1 MMKSFSSIEGQENPP
16 EPTADPG
23 LAVMELLFNLLSLC
37 RQGGPGS
44 PPPTGALLQQR
55 RMHYWQKRRLPRLN
69 FWLGLLF
76 QAGLLD
82 EGGRPTPLVPDWLS
96 SPVSQRFRDLAYAWA
111 KTPSAQWRQ
120 RSHLRVLLD
129 LEQNRSVTSPQGLV
143 LLGLAGRSGLTGLGR
158 QALQKASIPPG
169 PAPAS
174 WQMDPLPGCPLR
186 VPYPPAWNLL
196 WELETF
202 LDPLKAGLY
211 PLDESALRRA
221 VQRGALKGLSPEGEL
236 PALARCIA
244 QGTGQPVPDWL
255 LEKLKNTPSARL
267 LTGLTVEFCDPAELA
282 GLRKNWRLRKKLS
295 GVLSPRHL
303 HLPEDQAL
311 PILRQLSRRGV
322 LSQADLERA
331 SAILE
336 PEPEA
341 SMPAGKTA
349 RAYLLYLV
357 QLAQLL
363 PGAAWAPPP
372 GLKEKLLAGLEPALT
387 ASALN
392 RANTTAARLQPP
404 RLEVASPAP
413 VSLSAEERV
422 HMLSVLQE
430 AIRTQSPVDITY
442 HTSGREKPETRHVT
456 PLMIEHANGHDY
468 LLAYCHIRRDN
479 RIFRLDRLVLLS
491 R

>member
-1 MMKSFSSIEGQENPP
+1 MKSFSCTDPSTQSSES
-16 EPTADPG
+16 TADVG

-37 RQGGPGS
+37 RRGEPGS
-44 PPPTGALLQQR
+44 PPPTAANLQQR
-55 RMHYWQKRRLPRLN
+55 RMHYWQKKRLPRLN
-69 FWLGLLF
+69 FWLGLLRH
-76 QAGLLD
+76 AGLLD
-82 EGGRPTPLVPDWLS
+82 EAGRPTPLVPDWLS
-96 SPVSQRFRDLAYAWA
+96 APLSQRFRDLAYAWA
-111 KTPSAQWRQ
+111 KTPSTQRRQ
-120 RSHLRVLLD
+120 HSRLRALLD
-129 LEQNRSVTSPQGLV
+129 LEQNCPTTSPQGLV
-143 LLGLAGRSGLTGLGR
+143 LLGLANRSGLTDLGR
-158 QALQKASIPPG
+158 QALQNAPMPPE
-169 PAPAS
+169 PAPAL
-174 WQMDPLPGCPLR
+174 WRMDLLPGSLLG
-186 VPYPPAWNLL
+186 VPYPPDWSLL
-196 WELETF
+196 WELETY

-211 PLDESALRRA
+211 LLDEAALRRA
-221 VQRGALKGLSPEGEL
+221 VQRGALKGMNLEGEL
-236 PALARCIA
+236 PALVRCLAR
-244 QGTGQPVPDWL
+244 GTGQPIPDWL

-267 LTGLTVEFCDPAELA
+267 LTGLTVEFCDPAELT

-295 GVLSPRHL
+295 DVLSPRHL
-303 HLPEDQAL
+303 HLSEDQAM
-311 PILRQLSRRGV
+311 PILRQLCRHGV

-336 PEPEA
+336 PDTEA
-341 SMPAGKTA
+341 GMPAGKTA
-349 RAYLLYLV
+349 RAYLLYLA

-392 RANTTAARLQPP
+392 RAKTTAARLLPP
-404 RLEVASPAP
+404 RLEAAPPPPANLSP
-413 VSLSAEERV
+413 EERAR
-422 HMLSVLQE
+422 MLAVLQE

-442 HTSGREKPETRHVT
+442 HTSGREKPETRHIT